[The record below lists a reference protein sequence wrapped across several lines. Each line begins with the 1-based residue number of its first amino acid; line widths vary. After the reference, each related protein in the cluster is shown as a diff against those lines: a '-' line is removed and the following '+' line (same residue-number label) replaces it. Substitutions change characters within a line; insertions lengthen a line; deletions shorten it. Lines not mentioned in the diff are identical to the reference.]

1 MKPLEKARQDL
12 EKAKKK
18 RDASKKRLEADEF
31 TVKECEAA
39 LMESENNEYVNE
51 IRAWGLTVEELKE
64 ILRKCK

>member
-39 LMESENNEYVNE
+39 LMDSLNNEYGFE
-51 IRAWGLTVEELKE
+51 LRAGGLTVD
-64 ILRKCK
+64 